1 MFMIEKN
8 ILKTVTKA
16 IYEYQLNIILIMG
29 PGVVGKIY
37 ISQKISDYLNHQDLK
52 ASAIE
57 LDGFILDRTI
67 RMKNGWENGWITA
80 HNPSAFDLSKDI
92 EIVENLMIKNIAQN
106 MSIHNKSI
114 HGVEDYLTIYPSDVY
129 IIEGTVAF
137 YLQKLSAIFEKSIRI
152 FINASKQTQFHNR
165 FIREKREIGYDLD
178 TSLKR
183 FKFYWRDY
191 IQYILPFRDYSD
203 IQFEIDKNYS
213 ITSFSCSLA

>member
-1 MFMIEKN
+1 
-8 ILKTVTKA
+8 
-16 IYEYQLNIILIMG
+16 
-29 PGVVGKIY
+29 
-37 ISQKISDYLNHQDLK
+37 
-52 ASAIE
+52 
-57 LDGFILDRTI
+57 
-67 RMKNGWENGWITA
+67 
-80 HNPSAFDLSKDI
+80 
-92 EIVENLMIKNIAQN
+92 MIKNIAQN

-137 YLQKLSAIFEKSIRI
+137 YLQKLSDIFEKSIRI